1 MVDTG
6 LRAGVV
12 LKKAKEKVTM
22 LLEKQ
27 QEFKHMQEARELKRR
42 GEPIEVKP
50 SSLHLPTLQGEAAI
64 GGSRVAKGKSRELV
78 ESNEEGNG
86 NNGSNNDSNDNVP
99 LAQKQSA
106 SPTLVAS
113 KEGEGDVEMREMTPL
128 ATVAEVEQE
137 ASNME
142 VKGEKE
148 FEAAP
153 VTMEEDKEEDKGAG
167 EVK

>member
-1 MVDTG
+1 MG
-6 LRAGVV
+6 SGVEW
-12 LKKAKEKVTM
+12 LKLVNVKKECCQLYEQYK
-22 LLEKQ
+22 E
-27 QEFKHMQEARELKRR
+27 EEW
-42 GEPIEVKP
+42 
-50 SSLHLPTLQGEAAI
+50 GEAAI

-167 EVK
+167 EVKVQQ